1 MTQFIK
7 ICPNKAKNLSKR
19 SDEFD
24 YTYCCLHQIHHASLS
39 VLLYIASIYQ
49 RSYKSSLNRIDSL
62 NNHHAPVNANTTSQ
76 H

>member
-24 YTYCCLHQIHHASLS
+24 YTYCCLHQNHHASLGVYFTYLAYIKNHTT
-39 VLLYIASIYQ
+39 VLFES
-49 RSYKSSLNRIDSL
+49 NRL
-62 NNHHAPVNANTTSQ
+62 TR
-76 H
+76 